1 MEAKEQVLEMYKDAT
16 RRLDKAMN
24 DIEWSERGTEERDI
38 FERIYG
44 ERQAYGR
51 ILKEIFGVNPA
62 DLQRILDE
70 YHTRKRLQ
78 G

>member
-1 MEAKEQVLEMYKDAT
+1 MEVREQVLAMYKDAT
-16 RRLDKAMN
+16 QRLDEAMN
-24 DIEWSERGTEERDI
+24 DIEWSERGTEARDI
-38 FERIYG
+38 FEMIYG

-51 ILKEIFGVNPA
+51 ILKEIFGVDPA

-70 YHTRKRLQ
+70 YHVRKRLQ

>member
-1 MEAKEQVLEMYKDAT
+1 MDVMEQVLEMYKDAT
-16 RRLDKAMN
+16 RRLDKAME
-24 DIEWSERGTEERDI
+24 DIEWSERGTEARDI

-44 ERQAYGR
+44 ERQGYGR
-51 ILKEIFGVNPA
+51 ILKEVFGFDPA

-70 YHTRKRLQ
+70 YHATKRLQ